1 MSAREAKA
9 RAVVIGGGIGG
20 LLAAVALSDAFDETI
35 VVERDTLVDG
45 QGFRRGVPQ
54 SPHPHALLSAGAEA
68 MESLLPGLAKELH
81 ADGAPTNDLGDV
93 LMCAGPRQSPRLHLG
108 TRIQTFTRTFLEEHL
123 RARVRAHPR
132 VRICDGTSAAGLIQ
146 DTAADGVAGVQVQ
159 DAEGVRR
166 WEAGLVVDAGG
177 RGSPLRQWLPGL
189 RRAGAIDQVVEGR
202 VAYSTV
208 WLDYDGPLRRDR
220 PGIYEVGSAARYG
233 RGAGVVFCER
243 DRALIMLYG
252 RGGDMLARSAAEFA
266 DAARTLRNPAID
278 ELVGRLTPGHR
289 VYRYTRL
296 PNLRHRYDRV
306 RAWPAGLLVV
316 GDALCVFNPVYGQG
330 MTVAALQATELR
342 RHAAAL
348 CSDPATARSV
358 QRRLFARTGVPWRL
372 AVSADTPW
380 VAAPPLHAPL
390 LKAAL
395 GRVNDR
401 AVDDPAVRA
410 AFLKT
415 MQMSDPLA
423 LLRPRALTHLLRP

>member
-1 MSAREAKA
+1 M
-9 RAVVIGGGIGG
+9 VIGGGIGG
-20 LLAAVALSDAFDETI
+20 LLAAVALADAFDETI

-45 QGFRRGVPQ
+45 QGFRRGVAQ

-81 ADGAPTNDLGDV
+81 ADGAPTNDLGNV
-93 LMCAGPRQSPRLHLG
+93 LMCAGPRQSPRLQLG

-123 RARVRAHPR
+123 RARVRALPG
-132 VRICDGTSAAGLIQ
+132 VRICDGTSAVGLTP
-146 DTAADGVAGVQVQ
+146 DTAGGVAGVQVQ
-159 DAEGVRR
+159 DGDGARR

-177 RGSPLRQWLPGL
+177 RGSRLRQWLPGL
-189 RRAGAIDQVVEGR
+189 HRAGGIDQVVEGR

-208 WLDYDGPLRRDR
+208 WLDYDGPLRRDC
-220 PGIYEVGSAARYG
+220 PGIYEVGSAAHHG

-252 RGGDMLARSAAEFA
+252 RGGDMLARTAADYA
-266 DAARTLRNPAID
+266 DAARVLRNPAID
-278 ELVGRLTPGHR
+278 DLVGRLTPGHR

-296 PNLRHRYDRV
+296 PNLRRRYDRV
-306 RAWPAGLLVV
+306 RAWPDGLLVM

-330 MTVAALQATELR
+330 MTVAALQAIELR
-342 RHAAAL
+342 RQAAAL
-348 CSDPATARSV
+348 RSDPAAARTV
-358 QRRLFARTGVPWRL
+358 QRRLFARTSVPWRL

-380 VAAPPLHAPL
+380 VAAPPLHSPL
-390 LKAAL
+390 LRAAL

-401 AVDDPAVRA
+401 AVDDPIVRA

-423 LLRPRALTHLLRP
+423 LLRPRALARLLRP